1 MVHSLST
8 YRLIF
13 LITLVIKIRRIFFV
27 KFIDSTLH
35 SQTNEKILY
44 RDRQSVTE
52 IYIQLINFEYLK
64 IKKGIFRTFG
74 RNTEEPLLRETLFFE
89 YLNIEIF
96 Y

>member
-1 MVHSLST
+1 MHSLST

-44 RDRQSVTE
+44 RDRQSVAE

-64 IKKGIFRTFG
+64 IEEGIFRTFG